1 MNFITMEVFIIK
13 QMVKDMM
20 VIQERLILIMMKK
33 KKIVNLTFRLT
44 KTTSLQNAIN
54 SQIENIILVLFV
66 ITYLIN
72 NINVK
77 SSIIIST
84 ILIILMIDIK
94 INNLKMIILTT
105 TKRNPIS
112 LITKIMEIT
121 ISINNTSTS
130 ENNQDKN

>member
-1 MNFITMEVFIIK
+1 
-13 QMVKDMM
+13 MVKDMM
-20 VIQERLILIMMKK
+20 VIQQRSILMMMK

-66 ITYLIN
+66 ITCLIN
-72 NINVK
+72 NYNVK
-77 SSIIIST
+77 SSIIISM

-94 INNLKMIILTT
+94 INKLKMIILTT
-105 TKRNPIS
+105 TKRNLIN

-121 ISINNTSTS
+121 ISISNTSTW
-130 ENNQDKN
+130 ENNKDKN

>member
-1 MNFITMEVFIIK
+1 
-13 QMVKDMM
+13 MVKDMM
-20 VIQERLILIMMKK
+20 VIQQRSILMMMK

-66 ITYLIN
+66 ITCLIN
-72 NINVK
+72 NNNVK
-77 SSIIIST
+77 SSIIISM

-94 INNLKMIILTT
+94 INKLKMIILTT
-105 TKRNPIS
+105 TKRNLIN

-121 ISINNTSTS
+121 ISISNTSTW
-130 ENNQDKN
+130 ENNKDKN